1 MNSVLKLLANQL
13 LIAVISILSMLP
25 FVSRDLQPVEYLS
38 TIPFIFV
45 IVTMPLLALSVFT
58 KVQLRQLSNQTR
70 LIGLWIGAIGTAL
83 VWTGTIVAHP
93 DGQAA
98 LGFIFLGAL
107 AVIGGVVGYFL
118 FWFLSTAF
126 SKSK

>member
-1 MNSVLKLLANQL
+1 
-13 LIAVISILSMLP
+13 MLP
-25 FVSRDLQPVEYLS
+25 FVSRDLRPVEYLS
-38 TIPFIFV
+38 TVPFIFV
-45 IVTMPLLALSVFT
+45 IVTIPFLVLSIFT
-58 KVQLRQLSNQTR
+58 KVQLQQPAKQVR

-83 VWTGTIVAHP
+83 VWTGSIVTHP
-93 DGQAA
+93 DAQAA

-118 FWFLSTAF
+118 FWLLSTAF